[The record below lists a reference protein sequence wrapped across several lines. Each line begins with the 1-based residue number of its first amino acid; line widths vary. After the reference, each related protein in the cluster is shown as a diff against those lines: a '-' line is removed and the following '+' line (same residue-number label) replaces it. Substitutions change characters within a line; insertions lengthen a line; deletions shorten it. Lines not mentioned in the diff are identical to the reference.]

1 MEMKLG
7 TAYKWMAWGTFCT
20 AIHLNFGSIQILPPY
35 VGFAMVA
42 FGMYGMEQEGK
53 RMASLKNPGESVS
66 TGWKDWI
73 LRVIMVL
80 LVAMSLGGTVI
91 AAVDTG
97 GRVSGWLYMLG
108 LSALELAGYTG
119 GMSLM
124 KKCGARVGIWQTVYL
139 VVELAAITMGVA
151 GVMTLTPL
159 LVVLMTACLMIGRM
173 TFFFCVWIESR
184 NAEV

>member
-20 AIHLNFGSIQILPPY
+20 AVHLNLGSIQFLPPY

-42 FGMYGMEQEGK
+42 FGMYGLEQEGK
-53 RMASLKNPGESVS
+53 RRASRNNPVEKVS
-66 TGWKDWI
+66 TGWKDWV
-73 LRVIMVL
+73 LRVVMIL
-80 LVAMSLGGTVI
+80 LVAMSLAGTVI
-91 AAVDTG
+91 EAVDAG
-97 GRVSGWLYMLG
+97 GRVSGWLFILG
-108 LSALELAGYTG
+108 LSVLEFVGYTG

-124 KKCGARVGIWQTVYL
+124 RECGARVGIWQTVYL
-139 VVELAAITMGVA
+139 VVELAAISMGIT
-151 GVMTLTPL
+151 GVITLTPIF
-159 LVVLMTACLMIGRM
+159 VVLMTVCLMIGRM